1 MATEPNFKARAWAIY
16 DRIVER
22 AAPGGEHTN
31 PWVNDGEVARSFQ
44 PDYDTLRLLLG
55 VPLFLKANTQSG
67 VPALA
72 LDVWLSYELRRAG
85 FDEDQAWPRPRHP
98 RILPMPIVK
107 LLRELKPKE
116 LAKRVLDRIEGGGV
130 KEVTMASASDPWEE
144 LQEAG

>member
-16 DRIVER
+16 DRIVEL

-31 PWVNDGEVARSFQ
+31 PWFKDGEGTRSFE

-55 VPLFLKANTQSG
+55 VPLHLRANTQSG

-107 LLRELKPKE
+107 LLRELKPRE
-116 LAKRVLDRIEGGGV
+116 LANESLTALRAEG
-130 KEVTMASASDPWEE
+130 SRR
-144 LQEAG
+144 